1 LFPSICVAG
10 RFVPNFAAAAVL
22 RSQWTTPAAAPL
34 ELEHGLGGGHR
45 SWEGRAWGR
54 ISGGWEGRAWGEDLG
69 RLGGAGVLDGSWAG
83 SEASGHGRQ
92 QRLTAEE
99 EAE

>member
-1 LFPSICVAG
+1 ML
-10 RFVPNFAAAAVL
+10 RFEQQDFDLNSRDNDCSLQFVLPADLSLTVL
-22 RSQWTTPAAAPL
+22 RSLWTTPAAAPL
-34 ELEHGLGGGHR
+34 ELEHGLGDGHR
-45 SWEGRAWGR
+45 S
-54 ISGGWEGRAWGEDLG
+54 WEGRAWGEDLG

>member
-1 LFPSICVAG
+1 MFPSICVAG
-10 RFVPNFAAAAVL
+10 IFVPNLAAAAVL
-22 RSQWTTPAAAPL
+22 RSLWTTPVAAPL
-34 ELEHGLGGGHR
+34 ELEHGLGDGHR
-45 SWEGRAWGR
+45 S
-54 ISGGWEGRAWGEDLG
+54 WEGRAWGEDLG